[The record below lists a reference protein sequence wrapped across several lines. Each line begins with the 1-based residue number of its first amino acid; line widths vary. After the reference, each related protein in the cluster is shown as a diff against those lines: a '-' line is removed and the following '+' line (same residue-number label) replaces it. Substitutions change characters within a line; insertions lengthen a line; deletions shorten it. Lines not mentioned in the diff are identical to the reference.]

1 MQIKHLEI
9 ANFRKLHAVRID
21 LSEKTTLLVGANN
34 SGKSSAMLALRKFL
48 SSKSSGIRLQDL
60 TLCHFDRIDQ
70 IGRLWEAGTIT
81 EDLPVVNDWDDWLPH
96 LDIWLSADPG
106 EYHHVR
112 DLIPNFEWNGG
123 LVGMRFRVEP
133 EDIAELF
140 NDYRKQRERVA
151 TLEAVLAADS
161 AASIQSIVIDPESP
175 KKAEQSSQIKLS
187 LWPQSFTD
195 YLNRRLWKMFKVR
208 SYRLDPA
215 KLHSPTLLKRRAVPQ
230 KLSATALPLEKNP
243 LEGLIKI
250 HEINA
255 QRGFGDHG
263 DEGQTDGKP
272 TGGKKLSEQLR
283 AYYDKHL
290 DPGDTPE
297 VSDLEAM
304 RAIEVAQS
312 AFNSRLS
319 TSFGPALLQV
329 QTLGYPGRSDPM
341 ITLQAKLAA
350 TDGLTHEAAVQF
362 QVDTKDTSPGA
373 SVLRLPETSN
383 GLGYQ
388 NLIWMIFRLMS
399 FRDDWLKKHRNPD
412 EQTTTGLEPIH
423 LVLIEEPEAHLHVQV
438 QQVFVRHA
446 YEVLCEDELIKRFP
460 NLKTQL
466 LVSTHSSHVT
476 HEVEYEH
483 LRYFRRLP
491 AGMDN
496 VQVPVSTVANLSNV
510 FGDGSHTKQFVTRYL
525 RAHHAELFF
534 ADAVILVEG
543 AAERMML
550 PQFLRTHFKFLD
562 QCYISIL
569 DIGGSHAHRLR
580 PLIDALG
587 IVTLVI
593 TDLDAGKAKAA
604 HPARWGAD
612 LSTTN
617 PTLKHWLR
625 TKNASVKV
633 DNLLRL
639 PEDQKWEEID
649 ELFAIRVAYQTPISV
664 QLPSLGPV
672 PVEVLANTFEDS
684 LVLTNASLFSDNAG
698 RGLLGRFSRA
708 LQAAKTADKLAD
720 DLFDALRDGNKGE
733 FSLEVLGNPK
743 FAALTVPKYIREG
756 LEWLESKLR
765 KKQSELVLVA
775 ATPDEVQP

>member
-1 MQIKHLEI
+1 
-9 ANFRKLHAVRID
+9 
-21 LSEKTTLLVGANN
+21 
-34 SGKSSAMLALRKFL
+34 
-48 SSKSSGIRLQDL
+48 
-60 TLCHFDRIDQ
+60 
-70 IGRLWEAGTIT
+70 
-81 EDLPVVNDWDDWLPH
+81 
-96 LDIWLSADPG
+96 
-106 EYHHVR
+106 
-112 DLIPNFEWNGG
+112 
-123 LVGMRFRVEP
+123 
-133 EDIAELF
+133 
-140 NDYRKQRERVA
+140 
-151 TLEAVLAADS
+151 
-161 AASIQSIVIDPESP
+161 
-175 KKAEQSSQIKLS
+175 
-187 LWPQSFTD
+187 
-195 YLNRRLWKMFKVR
+195 
-208 SYRLDPA
+208 
-215 KLHSPTLLKRRAVPQ
+215 
-230 KLSATALPLEKNP
+230 
-243 LEGLIKI
+243 
-250 HEINA
+250 
-255 QRGFGDHG
+255 
-263 DEGQTDGKP
+263 
-272 TGGKKLSEQLR
+272 
-283 AYYDKHL
+283 
-290 DPGDTPE
+290 
-297 VSDLEAM
+297 
-304 RAIEVAQS
+304 
-312 AFNSRLS
+312 
-319 TSFGPALLQV
+319 
-329 QTLGYPGRSDPM
+329 
-341 ITLQAKLAA
+341 
-350 TDGLTHEAAVQF
+350 
-362 QVDTKDTSPGA
+362 
-373 SVLRLPETSN
+373 
-383 GLGYQ
+383 
-388 NLIWMIFRLMS
+388 
-399 FRDDWLKKHRNPD
+399 
-412 EQTTTGLEPIH
+412 
-423 LVLIEEPEAHLHVQV
+423 
-438 QQVFVRHA
+438 
-446 YEVLCEDELIKRFP
+446 
-460 NLKTQL
+460 
-466 LVSTHSSHVT
+466 
-476 HEVEYEH
+476 
-483 LRYFRRLP
+483 
-491 AGMDN
+491 MDN

-684 LVLTNASLFSDNAG
+684 LVLSNAALFSENAG

-743 FAALTVPKYIREG
+743 FAALTVPQYIREG